1 MVSLVIARFHNVS
14 YWQLIC
20 FLVLERYSSY
30 VAINFSKEN
39 DFFSSFSFLPVFPS
53 LPYIHSFVF
62 SVVFYSSP
70 PVKGSYFCTVSR
82 LLVFPSF
89 HSIWS
94 TFIFQL
100 PDNNSSNNEVAW
112 KQAIRL
118 SFLKDILLPFR
129 KQTFCRTALL
139 TTSMSE
145 TRLKGTDFTLPTI
158 HWNLLSSVYIWFT
171 ILKIDTNV
179 LRMTKLLILKFF

>member
-1 MVSLVIARFHNVS
+1 MISSTPPPSL
-14 YWQLIC
+14 
-20 FLVLERYSSY
+20 
-30 VAINFSKEN
+30 FSLSPHPHT
-39 DFFSSFSFLPVFPS
+39 FIPSFSQS
-53 LPYIHSFVF
+53 C
-62 SVVFYSSP
+62 FYSSP

-89 HSIWS
+89 HSIWT

-112 KQAIRL
+112 KQAISL

-139 TTSMSE
+139 TTSVSE
-145 TRLKGTDFTLPTI
+145 TLLKGTDFTLPTI
-158 HWNLLSSVYIWFT
+158 HWNLLPSVYIWFPA
-171 ILKIDTNV
+171 LKIDKNTYAHDKSPSN
-179 LRMTKLLILKFF
+179 LKFFSADVMLNN

>member
-1 MVSLVIARFHNVS
+1 MISSLPSLFCR
-14 YWQLIC
+14 
-20 FLVLERYSSY
+20 SSPLPLTF
-30 VAINFSKEN
+30 IP
-39 DFFSSFSFLPVFPS
+39 SFSQS
-53 LPYIHSFVF
+53 C
-62 SVVFYSSP
+62 FYSSP

-89 HSIWS
+89 HSIWT

-112 KQAIRL
+112 KQAISL
-118 SFLKDILLPFR
+118 SSLKDILLPFR

-158 HWNLLSSVYIWFT
+158 HWNLLSSVYIWFPT
-171 ILKIDTNV
+171 L
-179 LRMTKLLILKFF
+179 